1 MDSDEQTA
9 QRLVNRLLYVCL
21 YSGFREMGIGKI
33 MDENRE
39 FLEAYLGR
47 SQTFTTTPPPCEC
60 YPWMERIIQD
70 HDLFFESLLAAL
82 RLSFPDA
89 GKDPCFSPRLPRR
102 WRGRYHAD
110 EILWSELWMNRTGVQ
125 VPDPGSLQ
133 DCHARV
139 MCVAVPWLSLRLEE
153 NRRLIEFVSTY
164 PAAINPGAIAWLE
177 DITFFFWDVWE
188 ALELDEYY
196 RQHPERR
203 RSNCFWELKE
213 GQMRQTWLELKARR
227 EDASFRRTGAQHTD
241 HK

>member
-139 MCVAVPWLSLRLEE
+139 MCVAVSWLPLRLEE
-153 NRRLIEFVSTY
+153 NRRLMEFVSTY

-177 DITFFFWDVWE
+177 DITFFSAAP
-188 ALELDEYY
+188 ALDGSSCQFRHIRLRLAFFPLAPGKIRHEP
-196 RQHPERR
+196 R
-203 RSNCFWELKE
+203 
-213 GQMRQTWLELKARR
+213 LEPLKAGKTL
-227 EDASFRRTGAQHTD
+227 F
-241 HK
+241 